1 MPKLTDILMNSQD
14 ENVRLYST
22 VLLRREIRNHFQNMQ
37 AEEKEQFK
45 AMLLEKFRS
54 EKSFLVQKNVAG
66 IIGRVL
72 STINIQEW
80 TGLQVVFQEAIQSA
94 PDSKTTLV
102 LLNQLIGQFKPPQQ
116 VVEYM
121 LKCLYH

>member
-1 MPKLTDILMNSQD
+1 MNSQD